1 VDDYDFNTKKTAPSR
16 RASARRN
23 VLPEV
28 CLAITPE
35 KDSGW
40 VRPFQ
45 NRFTKPAAPLATRMR
60 IWAKKNK
67 THPATARDLRFVGP
81 APAGNQSA
89 PQLTKTAHHQS
100 PASVPSK
107 TQNSI

>member
-1 VDDYDFNTKKTAPSR
+1 VDDYDFNTKTIAPSR
-16 RASARRN
+16 RASARRF
-23 VLPEV
+23 VRPEV

-45 NRFTKPAAPLATRMR
+45 NRFTKPAAPLTTRMR
-60 IWAKKNK
+60 IWVKKRK

-81 APAGNQSA
+81 ALAGNRCAS
-89 PQLTKTAHHQS
+89 QL
-100 PASVPSK
+100 SK
-107 TQNSI
+107 SRTTSWPLRYRPKS